1 MAQAYA
7 KSQPSG
13 FQNHIKNIAVVGA
26 GGNVG
31 SYIVAALLANGLHTI
46 TALTRPGSTSVLPPG
61 ITTKHIDYT
70 SQPSLVSAL
79 QGQDALIITMAAT
92 APPDQEAAL
101 IRAAAEAGV
110 RWVMPNEWG
119 QDSSHPGLRQD
130 LAILT
135 ARLEKT
141 RQLIEELGV
150 SHWLVIPSGF
160 WYEYSLAGS
169 EWQYGFDFAERRV
182 TFYGDGT
189 QKINTSTWP
198 QVGRAVAALLA
209 FKILPDD
216 EDDQSE
222 AVLSRF
228 QNQRCYM
235 SSFRVSQKDM
245 WESAMRVTGTKESDW
260 TVSYEDVHER
270 FQNGLE
276 KFQKGNMEG
285 FAQLLYVRTFFPD
298 GAGEY
303 ETSKGLHN
311 ELLGLP
317 QEDFDECTKRA
328 IEMAKTSA
336 GTY

>member
-26 GGNVG
+26 GGNIG
-31 SYIVAALLANGLHTI
+31 SYIVAALLANGHHNI
-46 TALTRPGSTSVLPPG
+46 TALTRPESTSVFPAG
-61 ITTKHIDYT
+61 VTAKHIDYS

-92 APPDQEAAL
+92 APPDQQTSL

-119 QDSSHPGLRQD
+119 QDCSHPGLRQD
-130 LAILT
+130 LAMLST
-135 ARLEKT
+135 RFEAA

-150 SHWLVIPSGF
+150 SHWLVVPSGF

-169 EWQYGFDFAERRV
+169 EWRYGFDFAERRV

-198 QVGRAVAALLA
+198 QIGRAVAALLA

-216 EDDQSE
+216 EDDKSE
-222 AVLSRF
+222 AVLSKF

-245 WESAMRVTGTKESDW
+245 FESVLRVTGTKESDW
-260 TVSYEDVHER
+260 NVSYEDVHER
-270 FQNGLE
+270 FQKGLE
-276 KFQKGNMEG
+276 RVQKGDMNG
-285 FAQLLYVRTFFPD
+285 FAQLLYARTFFPD
-298 GAGEY
+298 GAGDH
-303 ETSKGLHN
+303 ETIKGLHN

-317 QEDFDECTKRA
+317 QEDFDECTKGA
-328 IEMAKTSA
+328 VEMAKTLA